1 MAIPRAP
8 AKQPVLP
15 RRMRTT
21 TMPSRSHHLTFP
33 ATEISVPVARHT
45 VMGILGRW
53 GLPGTSDAAATV
65 ELVLSELT
73 TNAIRHSRVT
83 TQRVTVTLEARADG
97 LLRLGIRDNNPGI
110 PAARRVSPDAENG
123 RGLTIA
129 KLLAAELGG
138 DIATER
144 HPDGSKTVWA
154 HLPGIL
160 APAGSA
166 PVAIF
171 LSTPRQT
178 RRAT

>member
-1 MAIPRAP
+1 MAP
-8 AKQPVLP
+8 AEQLVLP
-15 RRMRTT
+15 RSVGTT
-21 TMPSRSHHLTFP
+21 TMPPRSHRLTFP
-33 ATEISVPVARHT
+33 AAEITVPVARHT
-45 VMGILGRW
+45 VMCILGRW

-65 ELVLSELT
+65 KLVLTELT

-83 TQRVTVTLEARADG
+83 TQQVTVTLEAGADG
-97 LLRLGIRDNNPGI
+97 LLQLGIRDNNPGI

-138 DIATER
+138 DIAMER

-154 HLPGIL
+154 HFPGIL

-166 PVAIF
+166 P
-171 LSTPRQT
+171 T
-178 RRAT
+178 ATFP